1 MYIMHL
7 ISVIVFAEDV
17 YGHFCAI
24 TVPEGGQD
32 GQDGLS

>member
-7 ISVIVFAEDV
+7 ISVIVIAEDV

-24 TVPEGGQD
+24 EPVPNLFEI
-32 GQDGLS
+32 